1 MTRVT
6 LQNGNLV
13 IETGIM
19 HIVAHDKG
27 KPVEKQGRKTTG
39 LRDSVLGQRGF
50 RSEQEQQVYNNANQ
64 RVQVVFQGARGLY
77 GDTTNDQSTFGAI
90 LMNVVVFGRGFGKP
104 RQLSLS
110 GIRAALGIAA
120 VTVIVAIVGFGGGY
134 WYSAKTGSGVSAG
147 ELVDLSMEL
156 KTQRDGIAAIRRG
169 NEDTLDALA
178 IRIAQMN
185 ARMIRLDALGRRL
198 TEMAGIDES
207 EFDFDSEPALG
218 GPEEPMSAGS
228 NVAVPEVLD
237 AMQTFGQQLNNRE
250 SQLDVLESVLMNQNL
265 KERVYPQGRPVGSGW
280 ISSYFGRRTDPF
292 TGKPANHT
300 GVDFAGKMGAEIIA
314 VADGV
319 VTWSADRYGYGIM
332 VEINHGGGYATRYA
346 HNAENLV
353 SVGDEVK
360 KGQVVA
366 LMGETGRATG
376 PNLHFE
382 VLRNGSRVNP
392 VNFIRDSSQ

>member
-1 MTRVT
+1 VTRVT
-6 LQNGNLV
+6 VQNGNLV

-27 KPVEKQGRKTTG
+27 KPAEKRGRKTTG
-39 LRDSVLGQRGF
+39 LRESILWQRGY
-50 RSEQEQQVYNNANQ
+50 RSEQQLQVDNNANQ
-64 RVQVVFQGARGLY
+64 RAHAVFPGTRGLY
-77 GDTTNDQSTFGAI
+77 GDTTYNQSTFGAI

-110 GIRAALGIAA
+110 GIRAVIGVAA
-120 VTVIVAIVGFGGGY
+120 VVGIVTIAGFGGGY
-134 WYSAKTGSGVSAG
+134 WYSTNTGSGVSTS
-147 ELVDLSMEL
+147 ELADLSTEL
-156 KTQRDGIAAIRRG
+156 QTQRDGIAAIRRG

-198 TEMAGIDES
+198 TEMAGIDEG

-218 GPEEPMSAGS
+218 GPEEPMVAGS

-237 AMQTFGQQLNNRE
+237 AMQLFGHQLNNRE

-280 ISSYFGRRTDPF
+280 ISSYFGKRTDPF

-300 GVDFAGKMGAEIIA
+300 GVDFAGKQGAEIVA

-332 VEINHGGGYATRYA
+332 VELNHGGGYATRYA
-346 HNAENLV
+346 HNSENLV

-382 VLRNGSRVNP
+382 VLRNGRRVNP
-392 VNFIRDSSQ
+392 VGFIRDSSQ